1 VDRNLAIKKKAQS
14 LIQKGQIDAA
24 LAEFDRLFESGDKD
38 PYDFILVA
46 DLLAKRGSMQEA
58 VRRYR
63 QAVDEYGKA
72 ELFKNAI
79 AVCKKILRISK
90 EDVQIHRALGDL
102 YAKEGLYGDAQI
114 HYLEYAEGS
123 IRRQEHDAALDVLDL
138 VISLSPDNE
147 ELSEKYVEIA
157 SRADQPERGGKELLR
172 RAERAEQA
180 GRTSLAAELRE
191 RADTLAPPAENA
203 AESGEDS
210 EDAPHDTP
218 PVPDDDLNIVRG
230 MGDRSIAETAD
241 LPSPSKNGF
250 ETAVTANRPEGS
262 DRLEPGVVSLGAE
275 GVAAADETDASGMTL
290 EPGVVS
296 FDEAQPAEHAPG
308 TIAGETPPESAD
320 EASVEET
327 LVADAPAEETP
338 IADAPA
344 EEAPVVEAPADEA
357 PVADAPAE
365 ERPADGAPAS
375 EALVFESPV
384 DVAPATPPSAEAAA
398 PTHEQLAASY
408 LASGNRELAAEEFW
422 KAAELSF
429 FRGDLALAQSL
440 LASLLEIAPQH
451 EPALRRR
458 VDITVQTEDRKA
470 ESEARFELAE
480 LYLAQEAWALARAEY
495 VRVIELDHDNDR
507 ARGRVQRL
515 DAMIQGSA
523 PAASAGVDFDS
534 IDVPKPAASVRVRDE
549 SPINADG
556 LIDLEEI
563 IGEFKQG
570 IQDSISGEDH
580 ESHYDLGMA
589 YMEMGLHDEAIS
601 EFRIAQKG
609 GPMELKCLEMIA
621 LCYLEKNE
629 AAEAVRELGRALE
642 LPGHGPDETI
652 SIRYNLGM
660 AHERLGNDDRALQHY
675 EEVHLLDVDFLNVA
689 PKVRELKQRLSG
701 SRDRG

>member
-1 VDRNLAIKKKAQS
+1 VDRNLAIKKKAQN

-24 LAEFDRLFESGDKD
+24 LAEFDKLFESGDKD

-63 QAVDEYGKA
+63 QAVEEYGNA

-114 HYLEYAEGS
+114 HYLEYADGS

-172 RAERAEQA
+172 RADRAEQA
-180 GRTSLAAELRE
+180 GRTNDALELRD
-191 RADTLAPPAENA
+191 RASTLAPSMEVSPGAADLPSAERL
-203 AESGEDS
+203 ESSLASG
-210 EDAPHDTP
+210 
-218 PVPDDDLNIVRG
+218 DDLGIVRG
-230 MGDRSIAETAD
+230 MGDRAVEDTIPAD
-241 LPSPSKNGF
+241 PSANGF
-250 ETAVTANRPEGS
+250 ETAASAMRPEAPGVI
-262 DRLEPGVVSLGAE
+262 EPGVVSL
-275 GVAAADETDASGMTL
+275 DETT
-290 EPGVVS
+290 V
-296 FDEAQPAEHAPG
+296 
-308 TIAGETPPESAD
+308 PESMAVPD
-320 EASVEET
+320 ATEPTPESRMPVFDQVPPA
-327 LVADAPAEETP
+327 LVAPAAPA
-338 IADAPA
+338 
-344 EEAPVVEAPADEA
+344 
-357 PVADAPAE
+357 
-365 ERPADGAPAS
+365 
-375 EALVFESPV
+375 
-384 DVAPATPPSAEAAA
+384 DVAPADAADASDAPSAAVAADLAAADPAAA
-398 PTHEQLAASY
+398 PPTHEELAASY
-408 LASGNRELAAEEFW
+408 AQGGNVELAVEEYW

-429 FRGDLALAQSL
+429 FRGDLPLAQSL
-440 LASLLEIAPQH
+440 LASLLGLAPHH
-451 EPALRRR
+451 EAALRRR
-458 VDITVQTEDRKA
+458 VDITAQAEDRPA
-470 ESEARFELAE
+470 ETVARYELAE

-495 VRVIELDHDNDR
+495 LRVIELDHGNDR

-515 DAMIQGSA
+515 DAMIQGEA
-523 PAASAGVDFDS
+523 PAIAPGVDFDS

-549 SPINADG
+549 SPINSDG

-563 IGEFKQG
+563 IDEFKQG
-570 IQDSISGEDH
+570 ISNSISGEDY

-609 GPMELKCLEMIA
+609 APMELKCLEMIA
-621 LCYLEKNE
+621 LCFLEKNE
-629 AAEAVRELGRALE
+629 AGDAVRELTHALE

-660 AHERLGNDDRALQHY
+660 AHERLGNDDRALQHF
-675 EEVHLLDVDFLNVA
+675 EEVHLLNVDFLNVA